1 LIVKA
6 YVPATAVPLRVA
18 LVVLVDVVNEA
29 HDGSVEMLQVN
40 GAVPVPGPTE
50 NVCEYASPAVAAP
63 KGGAGEI
70 TGIPFTVILYV
81 CDAAA
86 PRLSVTVTPNV

>member
-1 LIVKA
+1 
-6 YVPATAVPLRVA
+6 VPATAVPLRVA
-18 LVVLVDVVNEA
+18 LVVLVDGVNVPN
-29 HDGSVEMLQVN
+29 GSVEMLQVN
-40 GAVPVPGPTE
+40 GGVPVPGLIE
-50 NVCEYASPAVAAP
+50 NVCEYASPAVAAA
-63 KGGAGEI
+63 KGGAGET